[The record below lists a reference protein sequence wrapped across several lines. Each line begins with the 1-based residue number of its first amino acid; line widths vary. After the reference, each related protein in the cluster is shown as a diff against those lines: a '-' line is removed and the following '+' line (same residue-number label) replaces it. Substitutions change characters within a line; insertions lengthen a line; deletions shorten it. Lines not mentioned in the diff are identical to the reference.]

1 MNRNGDN
8 GKYRIKVLQKAF
20 RLLELFHDKV
30 EELSATEI
38 TEKLQYNKT
47 TVFRIISNLEEEGYL
62 EKNPET
68 GKYRLGMKLF
78 FLGSLVKPYR
88 HLKSTAKPLLRSL
101 NQQTGE
107 TVHLAVLHKNQ
118 ALYLDKIE
126 SNHTVRVVVSQV
138 GQKLP
143 AHCSGV
149 GKVLLAF
156 LPEDNV
162 KQAVEETGLPAFTQN
177 TITTWNQLRL
187 ELETVREQGFAQ
199 DNEEIEMGLK
209 CVAAPVFLDNQV
221 VAALSVSVPKDRFE
235 KTPHDITRIVVQTA
249 NELSGG
255 VAGFHSKP
263 QAHGGL
269 IPGSLPVQPRPAH
282 GLGEGNEDG

>member
-1 MNRNGDN
+1 MKSNGGGDN

-30 EELSATEI
+30 DELSATEI

-138 GQKLP
+138 GQNFQPTAPGWARFCWPTCPKTTSRRRWKKPACPLLP
-143 AHCSGV
+143 
-149 GKVLLAF
+149 
-156 LPEDNV
+156 
-162 KQAVEETGLPAFTQN
+162 
-177 TITTWNQLRL
+177 
-187 ELETVREQGFAQ
+187 
-199 DNEEIEMGLK
+199 
-209 CVAAPVFLDNQV
+209 
-221 VAALSVSVPKDRFE
+221 
-235 KTPHDITRIVVQTA
+235 KTPSPPGTSSSRSWTWCASRVSPRTTKKLKWGSNALPRRSSWTTR
-249 NELSGG
+249 LS
-255 VAGFHSKP
+255 
-263 QAHGGL
+263 
-269 IPGSLPVQPRPAH
+269 RP
-282 GLGEGNEDG
+282 